1 MNLRVPYAS
10 RHEKLIARLVDSIL
24 EGEGESDPA
33 LRQAVES
40 RAETLSGRK
49 NLEKT
54 ELPEIIRAYVDKI
67 ALHAYKVTEDDILSL
82 KEAGFTEDVIF
93 EISVSA
99 ALGTGLARL
108 ERGLNALKGGE

>member
-1 MNLRVPYAS
+1 MNWRVPYAG
-10 RHEKLIARLVDSIL
+10 RHEKLIGRLVDGIL
-24 EGEGESDPA
+24 ADGGESDPA
-33 LRQAVES
+33 LRQSVEV
-40 RAETLSGRK
+40 RPETLTGVK

-67 ALHAYKVTEDDILSL
+67 ALHAYKVTEDAILSL
-82 KEAGFTEDVIF
+82 KEAGCSEDVIF

-108 ERGLNALKGGE
+108 ERGLEALKGRQ

>member
-1 MNLRVPYAS
+1 MNWRVPYAG
-10 RHEKLIARLVDSIL
+10 RHEKLIGRLVDGIL
-24 EGEGESDPA
+24 AGGGESDPA
-33 LRQAVES
+33 LRQSVEARS
-40 RAETLSGRK
+40 ETLTGVK

-54 ELPEIIRAYVDKI
+54 ELPDIIRAYVDKI

-82 KEAGFTEDVIF
+82 KEAGFSEDVIF

-108 ERGLNALKGGE
+108 ERGLEALKGGQ